1 MGFVMSLVPSAL
13 VAVCTHLGWA
23 HLSTRPGRTLLT
35 IIGVG
40 LGVAATIAVQTANV
54 DVLRSFEES
63 VLSVAG
69 PVTLEVSAGES
80 GMDERLIADVR
91 TIEGVESA
99 RPVVEVGVRVA
110 EGAGRTHSFL
120 ILGVDLLE
128 ELNSMRDRIPAT
140 LDELKNSGKGDGLE
154 GLLTPNGLLMGQT
167 LASDIGIGAG
177 KELALQA
184 GGREV
189 SVSILAVMDRRAGPP
204 SIWDR
209 LAVMDI
215 AAAQRTFGLSGR
227 LDRIDVVTRPS
238 ASVEQVAEAIQR
250 VLPPAVTVRRPIQR
264 SRQVESMVSAFQLNL
279 SVLSM
284 VGLLVGIFLIYNTV
298 SFTVAQRRREVG
310 ILRAIGMSEPMVVG
324 LFLAE
329 AGLFGLAGGLL
340 GGGMGLVLGNVLV
353 GLVGRTVQDLY
364 VPLTDLPKTFG
375 FPPGSSRMFVEAV
388 VIGSGVSVLGA
399 LGPSLDAGR
408 TIIVAALAPGEY
420 DVAQRVR
427 AASLGIAGLVLLMIA
442 LGSVFAGPVGGVPVF
457 GYLATFCVLAG
468 LSCLVPILMQQ
479 FCRTRELGT
488 SIHAPSLGG
497 AIRHIAREQTT
508 RGIGRNA
515 VTVSAFLVGVAIMV
529 GVMVMIRSFRDTVE
543 IWIDQTV
550 MADFIVAPTG
560 WPHVV
565 QSGTLN
571 NSLPSAWRTKLAGT
585 AEVSAVDAYR
595 DVRIELQG
603 RPVAL
608 VSRDLALHAAR
619 SRYLF
624 VEGESAAI
632 LARAAAGE
640 GAILSEVLAD
650 HLQVTRGSRLSVM
663 TPAGEQSLAVLGV
676 FFDYATDGGKLVID
690 RSLYRQWWGDE
701 GVTVFPVYIV
711 PGADLEQARNSI
723 LRTLA
728 QDSQGELLPTLLSN
742 AELRQEILRIFDRT
756 FTLTYVLEAI
766 AVIIAMLGIINTLVT
781 SVVERRRELATLQA
795 LGSSRGQITA
805 LILWEAGYLGLL
817 GTAMGLLGGL
827 ALAWILIRVINRQSF
842 GWTIQVSWPLGLMA
856 EVAALA
862 LIASLLAGFWPAR
875 WAARQP
881 LVEGLRY
888 E

>member
-1 MGFVMSLVPSAL
+1 MSLIPSSL
-13 VAVCTHLGWA
+13 VAIFVRLGWA
-23 HLSTRPGRTLLT
+23 HLSRRPGRTLLT

-63 VLSVAG
+63 VLTVAG
-69 PVTLEVSAGES
+69 PVTLEVSAGEI
-80 GMDERLIADVR
+80 GMDERLIAALRNVA
-91 TIEGVESA
+91 GVESA

-110 EGAGRTHSFL
+110 ESASPSFL
-120 ILGVDLLE
+120 VLGVDMLD
-128 ELNSMRDRIPAT
+128 ELNSIHGRIPAI
-140 LDELKNSGKGDGLE
+140 LDALPRHGEEGRLDGL
-154 GLLTPNGLLMGQT
+154 LAPNALLMGQA
-167 LASDIGIGAG
+167 LASDLRVRPQSVLTL
-177 KELALQA
+177 EV
-184 GGREV
+184 GGRQV
-189 SVSILAVMDRRAGPP
+189 TVSIAAVMTPQPGSP
-204 SIWDR
+204 SVWDR
-209 LAVMDI
+209 MAVMDI
-215 AAAQRTFGLSGR
+215 AAAQSTFGMSGR
-227 LDRIDVVTRPS
+227 LDRIDVVTLPS
-238 ASVEQVAEAIQR
+238 TSVEQVEEVIR
-250 VLPPAVTVRRPIQR
+250 RMLPPAALVQRPIQR
-264 SRQVESMVSAFQLNL
+264 SRQVESMTRAFQLNL

-298 SFTVAQRRREVG
+298 SFTVTQRRREVG
-310 ILRAIGMSEPMVVG
+310 ILRTIGMSEPMIVG

-329 AGLFGLAGGLL
+329 SGIFGLAGGIL
-340 GGGMGLVLGNVLV
+340 GGGLGLVLGNVLI
-353 GLVGRTVQDLY
+353 GLVGRTIHELY
-364 VPLTDLPKTFG
+364 VPLADMPKAFG
-375 FPPGSSRMFVEAV
+375 FPPGSARLLLEAV
-388 VIGSGVSVLGA
+388 VIGSGVSMLGA

-408 TIIVAALAPGEY
+408 TIVVAALAPGEY

-427 AASLGIAGLVLLMIA
+427 AAPLGVVGGILLVMA
-442 LGSVFAGPVGGVPVF
+442 LGCALADPIGGVPVF
-457 GYLATFCVLAG
+457 GYLATLCVLAG
-468 LSCLVPILMQQ
+468 LSCLVPILIQQ
-479 FCRTRELGT
+479 VCRTRELGT
-488 SIHAPSLGG
+488 AAYSPSLGG

-515 VTVSAFLVGVAIMV
+515 VTVSAFLVGVAIMI

-550 MADFIVAPTG
+550 MADVIVAPAG
-560 WPHVV
+560 WPHVNR
-565 QSGTLN
+565 SGSMNHTL
-571 NSLPSAWRTKLAGT
+571 PADWRTTLAGV
-585 AEVSAVDAYR
+585 AHVSAVDAYR
-595 DVRIELQG
+595 DVRINLQG

-624 VEGESAAI
+624 VDGESAAI

-640 GAILSEVLAD
+640 GAILSEVLANS
-650 HLQVTRGSRLSVM
+650 LRVARGSLLSVM
-663 TPAGEQSLAVLGV
+663 TPSGEQSVTVLGV

-690 RSLYRQWWGDE
+690 RSLYQRWWNDD
-701 GVTVFPVYIV
+701 GVTLFPVYAASD
-711 PGADLEQARNSI
+711 ADLEQVRLAI

-728 QDSQGELLPTLLSN
+728 QETQGLASTTVLTN
-742 AELRQEILRIFDRT
+742 AELRREILRIFDRT

-817 GTAMGLLGGL
+817 GTAMGLFGGL
-827 ALAWILIRVINRQSF
+827 ALAGILIRVINRQSF
-842 GWTIQVSWPLGLMA
+842 GWTIQISWPLGLMA
-856 EVAALA
+856 EVAAMALMA
-862 LIASLLAGFWPAR
+862 SLIAGLWPAR
-875 WAARQP
+875 WAAKQP

>member
-1 MGFVMSLVPSAL
+1 MPLIFAGVFG
-13 VAVCTHLGWA
+13 VCARLGWT
-23 HLSTRPGRTLLT
+23 HVSTHPGRMLLT
-35 IIGVG
+35 VIGVG

-54 DVLRSFEES
+54 NVLRTFQDS

-69 PVTLEVSAGES
+69 PVTLEVSAGEL
-80 GMDERLIADVR
+80 GMDERLIAAVR
-91 TIEGVESA
+91 AVDGVDSA
-99 RPVVEVGVRVA
+99 RPVVEVGARVA
-110 EGAGRTHSFL
+110 GRPESFL
-120 ILGVDLLE
+120 ILGLDL
-128 ELNSMRDRIPAT
+128 
-140 LDELKNSGKGDGLE
+140 LDELNASQGRLPATVEDPGQPDEDGGME
-154 GLLTPNGLLMGQT
+154 GLLAPNGLMVGQ
-167 LASDIGIGAG
+167 G
-177 KELALQA
+177 LALELGVGPRDTLNLDV
-184 GGREV
+184 GGQEV
-189 SVSILAVMDRRAGPP
+189 SVLITSVMGRQASGI
-204 SIWDR
+204 SAWDR

-215 AAAQRTFGLSGR
+215 AAFQRTFGLSGR
-227 LDRIDVVTRPS
+227 LDRIDLVTEPS
-238 ASVEQVAEAIQR
+238 FSVEQVAEAITTI
-250 VLPPAVTVRRPIQR
+250 LPPAVTVRRPIQR
-264 SRQVESMVSAFQLNL
+264 SRQVESMVGAFQLNL

-329 AGLFGLAGGLL
+329 AGVVGVVGGVLGGSLGLA
-340 GGGMGLVLGNVLV
+340 LGNVLV
-353 GLVGRTVQDLY
+353 GLVGRTIQDLY
-364 VPLTDLPKTFG
+364 VSMADAPTTFG
-375 FPPGSSRMFVEAV
+375 FPPGSARLLIEAI
-388 VIGSGVSVLGA
+388 VIGGGVSILGA

-408 TIIVAALAPGEY
+408 TLVVAALAPGEY

-427 AASLGIAGLVLLMIA
+427 AASLGVVGGGLLLLS
-442 LGSVFAGPVGGVPVF
+442 LGSAFAGPVGGVPVF
-457 GYLATFCVLAG
+457 GYLATFCLLAG
-468 LSCLVPILMQQ
+468 LSCLVPILMQWV
-479 FCRTRELGT
+479 CRTRELGST
-488 SIHAPSLGG
+488 SRAPSLGG

-550 MADFIVAPTG
+550 MADFIVAPAG

-565 QSGTLN
+565 RGGASSQA
-571 NSLPSAWRTKLAGT
+571 LPGVWRTRLAES
-585 AEVSAVDAYR
+585 AHVAAVDAYR
-595 DVRIELQG
+595 DVRIELEG
-603 RPVAL
+603 RPIAL

-624 VEGESAAI
+624 LDGDSAAI
-632 LARAAAGE
+632 LTRAAAGE
-640 GAILSEVLAD
+640 GAILSEVVAN
-650 HLQVTRGSRLSVM
+650 HLHVAKGSQLSIP
-663 TPAGEQSLAVLGV
+663 TPVGVKSLPVLGV
-676 FFDYATDGGKLVID
+676 FYDYATDGGKIVID
-690 RSLYRQWWGDE
+690 RSLYQHWWNDE
-701 GVTVFPVYIV
+701 GVTVFPVYID
-711 PGADLEQARNSI
+711 PGVDLDQARAA
-723 LRTLA
+723 LLHTLA
-728 QDSQGELLPTLLSN
+728 DGSHGTLAPTVISNGEL
-742 AELRQEILRIFDRT
+742 RREILRIFDRT

-817 GTAMGLLGGL
+817 GTAMGLVGGL

-842 GWTIQVSWPLGLMA
+842 GWTIQVSWPLGLMVQ
-856 EVAALA
+856 VAVLA
-862 LIASLLAGFWPAR
+862 LVASLLAGFWPAR

-881 LVEGLRY
+881 LIEGLRY